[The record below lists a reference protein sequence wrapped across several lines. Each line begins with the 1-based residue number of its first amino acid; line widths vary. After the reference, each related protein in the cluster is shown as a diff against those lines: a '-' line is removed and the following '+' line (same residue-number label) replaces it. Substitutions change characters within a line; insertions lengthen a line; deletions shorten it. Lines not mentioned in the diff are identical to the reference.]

1 MDVHPSASESDHVA
15 EPRKRTNPHEPRCEP
30 AGQRPTDA
38 DEVDRVDGDEP
49 VLPDEMTAVEET
61 EVEDAQNPNAR
72 GRTHD
77 SDNPYAQYAF
87 EDLCGNGSGSTK
99 GEKAGWTKRATIKFW
114 RYCINPCKQIYL
126 YAQTV
131 RPPTNH
137 LMLQFRT
144 YNRDYEVPH
153 ANDDYLAPLLR
164 DELMPSRG
172 QAMRNKLPR
181 MKIMHD
187 VTQWPVLGLPGIVN
201 FIDARTQWF
210 DEAVVSAL
218 DAGITQ
224 VVVVAAGY
232 DTRAYRFGRQ
242 GVTFFEIDLPDAS
255 RKKQEL
261 VQKLIPET
269 EYRWPEFVA
278 ADLSSVRLEDALK
291 GTTFQKTTRSLFI
304 VEGLVYY
311 LKPTAVKGLLES
323 ISALSAKGSR
333 LQFDF
338 VRLSTLTG
346 DNFNPGFDTMRLSVF
361 NKGERFRS
369 GINHRPEALE
379 VLVHMFGFRLVAA
392 PTAKEQ
398 CEKYLKREF
407 KKRPGATLQP
417 SYGYVTGERV

>member
-1 MDVHPSASESDHVA
+1 MHPSTSEIDHVA
-15 EPRKRTNPHEPRCEP
+15 GPRKEIHPNEPRCEP
-30 AGQRPTDA
+30 AGQPRTYP
-38 DEVDRVDGDEP
+38 DEVDRVDGDERD
-49 VLPDEMTAVEET
+49 LADEMPTVEGKEADD
-61 EVEDAQNPNAR
+61 VQDPNAQGQPH
-72 GRTHD
+72 GR
-77 SDNPYAQYAF
+77 DNPYAQWAF
-87 EDLCGNGSGSTK
+87 EDLCANGTGSAR

-144 YNRDYEVPH
+144 YNRDYEIPH

-172 QAMRNKLPR
+172 QAMRKKLLR

-187 VTQWPVLGLPGIVN
+187 ATQWPVLGLPGIVN

-210 DEAVVSAL
+210 DEAVASAL

-224 VVVVAAGY
+224 VVVVAAGF
-232 DTRAYRFGRQ
+232 DTRAYRFGKQ
-242 GVTFFEIDLPDAS
+242 GVKFFEIDLPDAS
-255 RKKQEL
+255 QKKQEL
-261 VQKLIPET
+261 VQKLIPKT
-269 EYRWPEFVA
+269 EYRWPEFVS
-278 ADLSSVRLEDALK
+278 ADLSTVSLENAFK
-291 GTTFQKTTRSLFI
+291 GTSFQKTKPSLFI
-304 VEGLVYY
+304 AEGLVYY
-311 LKPTAVKGLLES
+311 LKPAAVKGLLES

-333 LQFDF
+333 LQLDF
-338 VRLSTLTG
+338 VKLSTLTG

-369 GINHRPEALE
+369 GIHHRPEALE
-379 VLVHMFGFRLVAA
+379 VLLRMFGFRLVAA